1 MNKFAFNATSFV
13 IKQLYHLS
21 RAKVKVGG
29 EENIPKGSIIFTI
42 NHFTRLETLI
52 LPYYIQKITK
62 KPVWSLAFHGLFKG
76 PLSDFLEKAGAVST
90 RDPNRDKLIINKL
103 ISGGADWVI
112 FPEGGMI
119 KSKKVVTEGDF
130 RVRTADDRSHR
141 PHTGA
146 ANFALRCEF
155 YRQRLKWL
163 RDNDEEEFLRLEN
176 MFDLPDKLQPEL
188 EDETFIVPVNLTYYP
203 IRARENGINHLLGYL
218 MNKVPEM
225 VNEEIQTEGA
235 MLLDGI
241 DIDIRFGN
249 AIRISDYLNE
259 DDIKADI
266 QSTTHYGFDDEIR
279 CVDTLRT
286 KSEQI
291 MYRYMNGIY
300 NMTTI
305 NHDHIFSYLLKN
317 MPGEEI
323 DPFDLKKRAYLAATL
338 DIDPERLFLHN
349 SLKMNQ
355 ISLLTDDRFHK
366 FSEFFEFCM
375 EKGLIYEKDGK
386 LFKNMEKFMLPE
398 DTNDIR
404 GVNPVAVFANEI
416 EPLIVLGPHLERLAK
431 EPAFNIDRRL
441 IGHLSLNPVK
451 EFNEEIKKYSI
462 DLSGVKVEE
471 NKGYPFLFQGAERKN
486 GVVLLHGFLSSPG
499 EMKEMGRFFS
509 DNGFNVY
516 SVRFPGHGTSIES
529 LNETDFEEW
538 ISAAEEGLALM
549 RLLSENV
556 FVCGISLGAAVSFL
570 LSTRLNFIKGVAAIA
585 PPVKYVG
592 KTDDGE
598 TWKSIFEKLKLKKNN
613 SREDEPVYNR
623 DRYSASTPKANKS
636 LLKLS
641 DLMFSNLYHV
651 RTPSFV
657 IQADKDPVVHPDSSK
672 KAYDKIG
679 CEEKYILNI
688 NSDDHSIINSDKKE
702 FVFNQIKVFFE
713 GLI

>member
-266 QSTTHYGFDDEIR
+266 KSRTHYGFDDEIR

-366 FSEFFEFCM
+366 FSEFFDFCM

-386 LFKNMEKFMLPE
+386 LFKNMEKFLLPE

-441 IGHLSLNPVK
+441 IGHLSINPVK

-471 NKGYPFLFQGAERKN
+471 NKGYPFLFQGSERKN

-688 NSDDHSIINSDKKE
+688 NSDDHSVINSNNKD
-702 FVFNQIKVFFE
+702 FIFNQIKVFFE
-713 GLI
+713 GLV

>member
-235 MLLDGI
+235 MLLHGI

-266 QSTTHYGFDDEIR
+266 KSRTHYGFDDEIR

-366 FSEFFEFCM
+366 FSEFFDFCM

-386 LFKNMEKFMLPE
+386 LFKNMEKFLLPE

-441 IGHLSLNPVK
+441 IGHLSINPVK

-471 NKGYPFLFQGAERKN
+471 NKGYPFLFQGSERKN

-549 RLLSENV
+549 RLLSENI

-688 NSDDHSIINSDKKE
+688 NCDDHSIINSDKKE

>member
-218 MNKVPEM
+218 MDKVPEM

-266 QSTTHYGFDDEIR
+266 KSRTHYGFDDEIR

-366 FSEFFEFCM
+366 FSEFFDFCM

-386 LFKNMEKFMLPE
+386 LFKNMEKFLLPE

-441 IGHLSLNPVK
+441 IGHLSINPVK

-471 NKGYPFLFQGAERKN
+471 NKGYPFLFQGSERKN

-713 GLI
+713 GLV